1 MVQRFA
7 KHLHLQD
14 TNSDLS
20 FRAIQIDF
28 LASLLMARTLKLAY
42 AVYGGKLAKR
52 ATKIT
57 GKWLRSSFKSPR
69 CQHTL
74 VANRILGDDHL
85 DDRHSLAKETRFDFR
100 GQEALEQ
107 HTRIQHRGNISL
119 IFVEPTMNFE
129 SRRQIGSK
137 LSNSHSM
144 VTRSSIWKTL
154 T

>member
-1 MVQRFA
+1 M
-7 KHLHLQD
+7 
-14 TNSDLS
+14 T
-20 FRAIQIDF
+20 
-28 LASLLMARTLKLAY
+28 RTLKLAH

-57 GKWLRSSFKSPR
+57 GKWLRSSFKSPH

-74 VANRILGDDHL
+74 VANLILGGCCCALDDHL
-85 DDRHSLAKETRFDFR
+85 DDRYTLAKETRFDFR

-119 IFVEPTMNFE
+119 IFVEPTMSFE

-144 VTRSSIWKTL
+144 VTRSSIWKPL